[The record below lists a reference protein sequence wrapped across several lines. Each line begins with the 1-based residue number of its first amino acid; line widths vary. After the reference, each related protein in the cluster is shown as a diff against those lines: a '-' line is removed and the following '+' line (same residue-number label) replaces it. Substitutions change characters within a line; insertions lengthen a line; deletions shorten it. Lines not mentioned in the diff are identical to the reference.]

1 MKIFVPKNNP
11 IWIGCFLLTLLAGC
25 ESNPFPPEVE
35 DASTQAPIERTHS
48 EEANNTSLPNSQREN
63 PAANTLLA
71 QAEQASQQEE
81 HGTAIVYLERAIRL
95 DPRNPK
101 LWINLSQAYLNNQ
114 EVSNAKQHA
123 RKPTHRQPAPTA
135 LFQGLA
141 PR

>member
-1 MKIFVPKNNP
+1 MKFLVPKNGSL
-11 IWIGCFLLTLLAGC
+11 WIVCFFLTLLAGC

-35 DASTQAPIERTHS
+35 DASTQAPIDRTHS
-48 EEANNTSLPNSQREN
+48 EEADNTSQDHNQREN

-71 QAEQASQQEE
+71 QAEQASQQKE

-101 LWINLSQAYLNNQ
+101 LWISLSQAYLNNH

-123 RKPTHRQPAPTA
+123 RKAIA
-135 LFQGLA
+135 LASNNRTLTKQA
-141 PR
+141 W